1 MKKNKLILLTILMVL
16 VLYCGAVIF
25 VTKPNSFAYD
35 AIFGDNAII
44 PARSTQQTQ
53 TADSA
58 SVDTEAIIAELRE
71 DLTKQVETVAKEVA
85 AQSSES
91 VRKAIEE
98 SLPSMV
104 DEAVKKAISD
114 LNLSGQI
121 EKQVT
126 KEVLSQQEELAA
138 IIYAN
143 YSKALAEAVTNRIMA
158 TVTSVEPVQIQIEE
172 PVAVEVVEEEVPA
185 MAAVISVEEYEAQRQ
200 EIREAVIS
208 SLLEKLGE

>member
-71 DLTKQVETVAKEVA
+71 DLTKQAETFAKEVA

-185 MAAVISVEEYEAQRQ
+185 TATVISVEEYEAQRQ
-200 EIREAVIS
+200 EIREAEIN